1 MDEKPSP
8 SPTADPAKVLRR
20 HFAKLLVGIQS
31 PNTLAAFLY
40 SEDLIN
46 YETKGKVTS
55 TSAPFVEKSSML
67 LNAVESTVLVSSDQ
81 KNTMLRLC
89 AVLEESGEPPLRK
102 IAADMR
108 RYIAGKFPTLPLL
121 AIMSLFNLLGP
132 LQELIPKIS

>member
-1 MDEKPSP
+1 MAEKPSP
-8 SPTADPAKVLRR
+8 LPSADPAKVLRR

-40 SEDLIN
+40 AEDLIS

-55 TSAPFVEKSSML
+55 SSAPFVEKSSML

-81 KNTMLRLC
+81 NSTMLSLC
-89 AVLEESGEPPLRK
+89 DVLEESGEPPLKK
-102 IAADMR
+102 IAADMSR
-108 RYIAGKFPTLPLL
+108 CIAGKFLYIPLL
-121 AIMSLFNLLGP
+121 AIISLFNLLGP